1 MKRNIAL
8 GFVVAGFVAL
18 AVTRAG
24 GEDAD
29 AKVRLLEAENHLLRS
44 QVEALK
50 KELAAIKAQMSPNPA
65 SSQPSTAQA
74 PSPTESSKTETIM
87 YLGKPRPKL
96 WVDYMYKQF
105 ADKIVIVNG
114 KYIDVG
120 KAMAGASEVPAAA
133 EIGPCGETPYNCK
146 IMQIIAKDEVLIRR
160 AAVGSQGGMAPGTS
174 MSADDYARRVQ
185 QAVFS
190 RPELIFHV
198 KGIDT
203 KSLMDGSDFKAK
215 LVSIG
220 TYNYGNVS
228 GGSSTIPSYAVNTP
242 LTREQFT
249 GAIAGGFQL
258 VSYRAVKQKK
268 PGGEME
274 IKAVGTPVP

>member
-8 GFVVAGFVAL
+8 GFVVAGVVAL

-50 KELAAIKAQMSPNPA
+50 KELAAIKAQMSPSPA

-74 PSPTESSKTETIM
+74 PSPTESPKTETIM

-120 KAMAGASEVPAAA
+120 KAMAGASEVPAVA
-133 EIGPCGETPYNCK
+133 EIGAAGETPGWCQV
-146 IMQIIAKDEVLIRR
+146 MQIIGKDEALIRR
-160 AAVGSQGGMAPGTS
+160 PAFHSQVTGTGGGAGGYAAGI
-174 MSADDYARRVQ
+174 
-185 QAVFS
+185 QAALLS
-190 RPELIFHV
+190 KPELIFHV
-198 KGIDT
+198 KGIGT
-203 KSLMDGSDFKAK
+203 KGLVDGAEFRAK
-215 LVSIG
+215 LVCIG
-220 TYNYGNVS
+220 TYNYGNVA
-228 GGSSTIPSYAVNTP
+228 GGGSTIPSYAVHTP

-249 GAIAGGFQL
+249 EAIAGSFQL